1 MFQKYQLI
9 FIYREEVNSMD
20 KNYHSIYGLHI
31 KQFIQLKRK
40 LGFKYST
47 GAFTLSKIDAL
58 ALKTDQSSIGITKGF
73 AELWSEKRPNESEA
87 YRYQRILVLAQ
98 LSSFMNDLGVASFIP
113 RRPPFPKSSF
123 VPYIYSQKEIA
134 DLFKVC
140 DRLRIGISHKSSCLL
155 CMPVLLRLLYATGIR
170 IGEALEL
177 TNDDVDLEDK
187 YILVKDSKNGKQ
199 RIIPIS
205 PSLVNVCKE
214 YLNYRNLLPYQKSKA
229 RYFFVNVSGGKCGQS
244 VRQWFRKCLELAN
257 IPYLGGK
264 HGPRIHDLR
273 HTFAVTA
280 MVGMAES
287 GMDLYVSL
295 PILSNYLGH
304 QSISS
309 TDHYVRLTASMFPDL
324 VSDVDTTCIDVF
336 PKFKNYEA
344 N

>member
-1 MFQKYQLI
+1 MDRKY
-9 FIYREEVNSMD
+9 Y
-20 KNYHSIYGLHI
+20 SIYGLHI

-40 LGFKYST
+40 LGFQYNT

-58 ALKTDQSSIGITKGF
+58 ALKTNQSSIGITKEF
-73 AELWSEKRPNESEA
+73 AELWSEKRPNESEG
-87 YRYQRILVLAQ
+87 YRYQRILMLAQ
-98 LSSFMNDLGVASFIP
+98 LSSYMNDLGVASYIP
-113 RRPPFPKSSF
+113 KRPPFPKSNF
-123 VPYIYSQKEIA
+123 VPYIFSLKEIA

-140 DRLRIGISHKSSCLL
+140 DQLRIGVSHKSSCLF

-177 TNDDVDLEDK
+177 TNNDVNLEDN

-214 YLNYRNLLPYQKSKA
+214 YLNYRNLLPCQRSKVKTE
-229 RYFFVNVSGGKCGQS
+229 YFFVNASGGKCGQG

-257 IPYLGGK
+257 IPYLGRK
-264 HGPRIHDLR
+264 QGPRIHDLR
-273 HTFAVTA
+273 HTFAVNSL
-280 MVGMAES
+280 VSMAES

-324 VSDVDTTCIDVF
+324 VSDVDRTCIDVF
-336 PKFKNYEA
+336 PKFKNYET